1 MKQNQQPAALL
12 AADALESIGRALGD
26 IPSSARHIAI
36 HELRHLH
43 ARVQQLEEFAKAVE
57 QYGVLLRAGGAAPH
71 DLKDLS
77 AALEQCVELAQGVL
91 K

>member
-1 MKQNQQPAALL
+1 MKTTGTTALML
-12 AADALESIGRALGD
+12 ADYLEEEPLDATGKRVVE
-26 IPSSARHIAI
+26 
-36 HELRHLH
+36 ELRRLH

-57 QYGVLLRAGGAAPH
+57 QYGVLIRAGGAAPH

-77 AALEQCVELAQGVL
+77 AALAQCVELAQGVL